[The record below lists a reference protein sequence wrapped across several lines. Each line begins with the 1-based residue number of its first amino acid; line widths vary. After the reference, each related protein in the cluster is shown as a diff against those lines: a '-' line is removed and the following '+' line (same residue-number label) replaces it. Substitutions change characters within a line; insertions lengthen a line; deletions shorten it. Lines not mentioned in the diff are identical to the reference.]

1 MFRSASSGL
10 ERFLAMPKKLRLPIS
25 GPILRHAAD
34 EFPKQITGHHLSQGF
49 RAMLLSKK
57 LKPGQPGTKRLV
69 AQYGQTLLSVRY
81 RYDAKQ
87 CKRFKTVELII
98 EESFWQPPVKPISD
112 DQIVGLRI
120 GVKEV
125 ELQRKVKSAGGKWN
139 YNQRVWE
146 IRYDQVVKL
155 ELTDRIAQEIVSNNG
170 NQANVS
176 VIRK

>member
-1 MFRSASSGL
+1 VK
-10 ERFLAMPKKLRLPIS
+10 LA
-25 GPILRHAAD
+25 
-34 EFPKQITGHHLSQGF
+34 
-49 RAMLLSKK
+49 
-57 LKPGQPGTKRLV
+57 TKRLV
-69 AQYGQTLLSVRY
+69 AQYGQNLRNVRY
-81 RYDAKQ
+81 RYDAEQ

-98 EESFWQPPVKPISD
+98 EKSFWQPPKKRISN
-112 DQIVGLRI
+112 DQIVGVLI

-155 ELTDRIAQEIVSNNG
+155 ELTDRIAQEYVSNNG

-176 VIRK
+176 TIRK